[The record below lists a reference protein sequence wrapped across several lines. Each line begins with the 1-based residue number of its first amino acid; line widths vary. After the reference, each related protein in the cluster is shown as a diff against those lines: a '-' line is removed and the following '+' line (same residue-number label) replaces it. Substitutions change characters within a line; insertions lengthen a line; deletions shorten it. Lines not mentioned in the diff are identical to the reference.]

1 MSHTALNEF
10 ADRIHEIMPVLLR
23 EFTKRHR
30 DELYT
35 GKITLP
41 QFFILNFLSRQG
53 KSKMTDLAHFM
64 DVTTAAMTG
73 IVDRLVKSGY
83 LTRVFDPN
91 DRRIIKIRLSA
102 KGSGLVKKVYQH
114 RRNTIMQIFGR
125 ISEEEREGYLKILMH
140 IYDILTKEKEA

>member
-1 MSHTALNEF
+1 MSGISLNEF
-10 ADRIHEIMPVLLR
+10 TDRIHEIMPVLLR
-23 EFTKRHR
+23 EFTKRQR
-30 DELYT
+30 DELYS

-41 QFFILNFLSRQG
+41 QFFILNFLNRQG
-53 KSKMTDLAHFM
+53 ESRMTDLAHFM

-83 LTRVFDPN
+83 LIRVFDPD

-114 RRNTIMQIFGR
+114 RRNMIMKIFGR
-125 ISEEEREGYLKILMH
+125 ISEEEREDYLKILLH
-140 IYDILTKEKEA
+140 IHNILTEEKEA